1 MEVHTALGPG
11 LLENAYRI
19 CLVHALR
26 QQGFKV
32 ETEVAKPIE
41 FWGVKLD
48 AGFRIDMLVEDSV
61 IVEIK
66 ACERTLPVH
75 EAQLLSYLRLT
86 DLRIGL
92 LLNFHVTHMKDGLKR
107 VVNKFPEQ
115 RN

>member
-1 MEVHTALGPG
+1 MSSAPKPALQLNELTRRIIGAAMEVHSALGPG

-41 FWGVKLD
+41 FRGVKLD

-75 EAQLLSYLRLT
+75 EAQLL
-86 DLRIGL
+86 
-92 LLNFHVTHMKDGLKR
+92 
-107 VVNKFPEQ
+107 
-115 RN
+115 